1 MRENRA
7 SGQAG
12 APPPAPFPARRPDL
26 RARMAGYPVT
36 FGLLALTLLV
46 FLLQLLTQVLL
57 GVDLVLV
64 LGAKVNSAIV
74 QGQVWRLVTPIFI
87 HAGGA
92 HLFINMYSLFAI
104 GPSVERFFGRART
117 LTVYL
122 LSGIA
127 GVLLSLTFSP
137 NVSVGASGAI
147 FGLLGALGVLLYRNR
162 PVFGAMGRRQLQQI
176 VLVALF
182 NLALGLSPGIDNWGH
197 LGGLIYGSGLAW
209 FAGPLLEVAA
219 SETDRPRL
227 VDHRPWDEARPV
239 LLLGAALLI
248 ALSLAAI
255 L

>member
-1 MRENRA
+1 MRENQA
-7 SGQAG
+7 SGQGG
-12 APPPAPFPARRPDL
+12 APPPAPFPARRPAL
-26 RARMAGYPVT
+26 RARMADYPVS

-46 FLLQLLTQVLL
+46 FLLQVLTQVLL

-64 LGAKVNSAIV
+64 LGAKVNSAILL
-74 QGQVWRLVTPIFI
+74 GQVWRLVTPIFI

-117 LTVYL
+117 LALYL

-127 GVLLSLTFSP
+127 GVLLSLAFSP

-209 FAGPLLEVAA
+209 FAGPLLEVVA
-219 SETDRPRL
+219 SEADRPRL

-248 ALSLAAI
+248 ALSMAAI